1 MQIPLTI
8 DQALIILVGAFAF
21 RSYLRFDKAADKI
34 EAAALKFEKIE
45 EKLESIE
52 VIKTKHNEMEK
63 DIGEIKHEMSEMKR
77 KYSGQYSFKDVK

>member
-1 MQIPLTI
+1 MQIPITI
-8 DQALIILVGAFAF
+8 DQALIILVGVFGF

-52 VIKTKHNEMEK
+52 TIKAEIANLKADIAEGKEAVNEL
-63 DIGEIKHEMSEMKR
+63 KR
-77 KYSGQYSFKDVK
+77 KYSGQYAIPRHP